1 MSSVTILGYVFLKI
15 FGKSMT
21 DLKTSVLFSA
31 FFFILFIG
39 YFTFHLLYFFC
50 FYFKYVVIEKNTLS
64 IFELKNLKITKVNFD
79 DVLGYSK
86 SEVYF
91 GKYTWKSKSIIIYY
105 KSGKVSEIT
114 SSFVS
119 NVQLLEKELKN
130 RKVKNFGFE
139 SYYTGWF
146 YRKYRYAK
154 K

>member
-1 MSSVTILGYVFLKI
+1 MLGYVFLKI

-21 DLKTSVLFSA
+21 NLKASVLFSA

-64 IFELKNLKITKVNFD
+64 IFELKNLKITK
-79 DVLGYSK
+79 
-86 SEVYF
+86 VYF

-139 SYYTGWF
+139 SYNTGWF
-146 YRKYRYAK
+146 YRKYMFTK

>member
-1 MSSVTILGYVFLKI
+1 MSSLTMLVYVILKI

-21 DLKTSVLFSA
+21 NLKTSVLFSA

-50 FYFKYVVIEKNTLS
+50 FYFKYVVIEKNTIS

-79 DVLGYSK
+79 EVLGYSK

-105 KSGKVSEIT
+105 KSGKISEIT

-130 RKVKNFGFE
+130 RKVKNLGFE
-139 SYYTGWF
+139 YYNTGWF
-146 YRKYRYAK
+146 YRQYKFIK

>member
-1 MSSVTILGYVFLKI
+1 MSSVTMLGYVFLKI

-21 DLKTSVLFSA
+21 NLKTSVLFSA

-64 IFELKNLKITKVNFD
+64 IFELKNLKITKVYFD
-79 DVLGYSK
+79 EVLGYSK

-130 RKVKNFGFE
+130 RKVKNIGFE
-139 SYYTGWF
+139 SYNTGWF
-146 YRKYRYAK
+146 YRKYMFTK